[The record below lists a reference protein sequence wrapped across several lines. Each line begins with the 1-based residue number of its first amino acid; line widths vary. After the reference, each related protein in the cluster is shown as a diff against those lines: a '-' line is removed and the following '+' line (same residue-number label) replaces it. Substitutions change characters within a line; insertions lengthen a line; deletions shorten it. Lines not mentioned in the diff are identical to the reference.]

1 MLLGVVVAIVAALL
15 VIGAVVTYRMARSND
30 TVESFRRQI
39 DALSPEARRGVV
51 DQVNRIDDAAV
62 DNTATESISA
72 AEPDATDTQSAD
84 PPDADTAA
92 RRTPTLPAGRTPTLP
107 AGRTPTLP
115 AGRTPTLPA
124 GRTPTLP
131 AGRTMTLPAGRT
143 MNMARDQRA
152 VIGARHD
159 GS

>member
-1 MLLGVVVAIVAALL
+1 MAIVAALL

-62 DNTATESISA
+62 DDAATESISA
-72 AEPDATDTQSAD
+72 AEPDATDTQSPTRRTWPLS
-84 PPDADTAA
+84 PPDADTAG
-92 RRTPTLPAGRTPTLP
+92 RPDPDIAGRPDADI
-107 AGRTPTLP
+107 AGRPDADI
-115 AGRTPTLPA
+115 AGRPDPDIA
-124 GRTPTLP
+124 GRPDDDI
-131 AGRTMTLPAGRT
+131 AGRP
-143 MNMARDQRA
+143 DDE
-152 VIGARHD
+152 H